1 MRKWL
6 IDIRNGRAQAKIAE
20 AVGISQQMYSAIELG
35 ERRPSVEVAKK
46 IAAVMGFNWT
56 RFFDDEC
63 EDCERRDEDAQTQ
76 ETENADAGN
85 N

>member
-6 IDIRNGRAQAKIAE
+6 IELRKGYTQTQIAE
-20 AVGISQQMYSAIELG
+20 AVGITQQMYSAIELG

-63 EDCERRDEDAQTQ
+63 EAYERRNEDAQTQ
-76 ETENADAGN
+76 ETEDADAGN